1 MDVIHQYNAVQ
12 DILKRITTIFKTDPW
27 KLESCFFTVV
37 TFNSI
42 QVKCL
47 ANKVPVE
54 TFDIKDDFIC
64 EGHFNLSRGIE
75 YVKHF
80 NSSINLQKT
89 DKRNHT
95 PTLTIITGL
104 IPQEDLDNNEINFLK
119 ENFAIGTGIEDSIKS
134 DESSNGN
141 WRYSPIIG
149 TTENKSVQD
158 YYKRFFERII
168 SFENHDDFAKMYYD
182 YSKN

>member
-1 MDVIHQYNAVQ
+1 MGVIHQSNAVQ

-27 KLESCFFTVV
+27 KLETCLFTVV

-47 ANKVPVE
+47 ANKLSVE
-54 TFDIKDDFIC
+54 SFDTIDGFVY
-64 EGHFNLSRGIE
+64 EGHFDLLRGIE

-80 NSSINLQKT
+80 NSSIYLQKT
-89 DKRNHT
+89 HKSNYT

-104 IPQEDLDNNEINFLK
+104 IPQEDLDNNDIKFLK
-119 ENFAIGTGIEDSIKS
+119 ENFAIGTGIEDSIRT
-134 DESSNGN
+134 DESLNSN

-149 TTENKSVQD
+149 TTNNKSVQD
-158 YYKRFFERII
+158 YYKRFFERVIT
-168 SFENHDDFAKMYYD
+168 FEDHDGFAKLYYD